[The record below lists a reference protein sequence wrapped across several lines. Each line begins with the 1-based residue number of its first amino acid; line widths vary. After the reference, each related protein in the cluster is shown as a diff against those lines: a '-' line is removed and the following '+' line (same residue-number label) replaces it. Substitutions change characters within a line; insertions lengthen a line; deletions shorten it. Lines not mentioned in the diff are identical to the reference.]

1 VKWAI
6 FALEWIW
13 GKEVNGMKMHL
24 VVGLLSLL
32 LMPGWG
38 ALVSAQIAETST
50 GGSSVPLKGGIKGS
64 VLLFEDGLV
73 KMGEAVEELKTAT
86 TMVMGEVTRKQTQF
100 VRGPNVIGPGIII
113 PALGGPSGT
122 IPFGDLPA
130 RKKQLDRFVNSTSY
144 FVELLQNEV
153 NALMLPD
160 EPSAEFTAAWN
171 SVRFI
176 MDEMQLH
183 LVKLKDLAVG
193 PKYDN
198 AKIGKEA
205 LAILDKAKTVN
216 SLRRKILA
224 MLKSEPLQN

>member
-1 VKWAI
+1 MNKLSRA
-6 FALEWIW
+6 A
-13 GKEVNGMKMHL
+13 L
-24 VVGLLSLL
+24 VV
-32 LMPGWG
+32 LMI
-38 ALVSAQIAETST
+38 ALGSGQFVEAQESADTAAPRA
-50 GGSSVPLKGGIKGS
+50 PLKGGVKGS
-64 VLLFEDGLV
+64 VLLTEDGLI
-73 KMGEAVEELKTAT
+73 KMGEAVEEIKTAS

-130 RKKQLDRFVNSTSY
+130 RKKQIDKFVNATSY

-160 EPSAEFTAAWN
+160 DPTPEFEASWK
-171 SVRFI
+171 SIRFV

-183 LVKLKDLAVG
+183 LVKLKDLSVG

-198 AKIGKEA
+198 GKIGKEA
-205 LAILDKAKTVN
+205 LAILDNAKTVN
-216 SLRRKILA
+216 SLRRNILSQ
-224 MLKSEPLQN
+224 LKSEQP